1 MKINVKT
8 LISQDIKSLK
18 NSVWPAIDSMR
29 QEEEIETLQKRD
41 DWLQSIE
48 NRVLLLHFK
57 QPAKSRPQTHDAQ
70 TISFYGTLLYL
81 KQSDAN

>member
-1 MKINVKT
+1 MNVKT

-57 QPAKSRPQTHDAQ
+57 QSPKSRPESHDAQ
-70 TISFYGTLLYL
+70 TISFYGTLS
-81 KQSDAN
+81 QSDAN